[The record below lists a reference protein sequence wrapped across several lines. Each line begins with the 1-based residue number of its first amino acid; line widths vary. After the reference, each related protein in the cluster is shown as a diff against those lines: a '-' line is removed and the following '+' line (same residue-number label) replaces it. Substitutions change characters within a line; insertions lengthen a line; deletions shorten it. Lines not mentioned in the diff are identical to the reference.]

1 MSAEDRTPP
10 PLHELEGKVMAAVWD
25 RDTATVREILSD
37 INAHASK
44 ELAYTTI
51 MTIMGR
57 LHRKG
62 ILERERDGRTDVY
75 SPRYSREQ
83 YHEARARVE
92 VQALVD
98 EFGDTALLHFTR
110 QVQSLD
116 PVRRQQL
123 RRMARRD

>member
-1 MSAEDRTPP
+1 
-10 PLHELEGKVMAAVWD
+10 MAAVWD